1 MRLTRISH
9 VIAALLMSTGVA
21 FGQTAAVPAPT
32 ASPAAEKS
40 PQEIEKK
47 ALSLLDR
54 TIGDADSLRLPEN
67 RVYVFASSAALL
79 WTRDEKRARQL
90 FRRAANELSALFGA
104 TEENADELPENF
116 WILQNSRNQFLNL
129 VASRDVELALELL
142 RQTRPQV
149 YDRMLNLPPDK
160 IKLYRN
166 LHQQAQNEL
175 NLEKE
180 FAARLSKQNP
190 RRALEVARANL
201 SKGASYSDLNLINQL
216 KNTEPELASKFADEV
231 LQKLLSTDFSDPS
244 DYNARSLTQNFL
256 SQFSAA
262 PDSEETRQFK
272 IDRNALRRLAA
283 KYADYFS
290 GNNLQ
295 QHSFHDIQN
304 ALPIFERILPERVAS
319 LRQRYE
325 RLKQNYA
332 AQNQHNQFQDRFNQ
346 LNGSAAPETLIDEAE
361 NFPID
366 MRSQIY
372 SSAASKMSQA
382 GNYAAGRQL
391 LVSLPG
397 KQARQYALNQFDWQS
412 LYKFLNEE
420 KYAEAE
426 QIIAQQTDRS
436 QKIRLLIQT
445 AIYFSNKKQN
455 ERADQYI
462 SEARSMVNP
471 NPENYVELTDLMQVL
486 GAGADSDA
494 EKMFDLVESFVP
506 KFNEIFAATA
516 FLSKYQPSY
525 GSFREGELIISSGG
539 GHHVF
544 RSEMVMGGSSVNV
557 NSMRL
562 DRLGK
567 ANLERAMNLADRFE
581 RSDVRTAARIM
592 ILRGAL
598 SDAKNGE
605 PQFPVME

>member
-1 MRLTRISH
+1 MRLARVLHVFAGLLISAS
-9 VIAALLMSTGVA
+9 ITL
-21 FGQTAAVPAPT
+21 GQTAAVPAPT
-32 ASPAAEKS
+32 ASPEDEKS
-40 PQEIEKK
+40 LQEIEKK
-47 ALSLLDR
+47 ALSLLER

-90 FRRAANELSALFGA
+90 FRRAANEISAIGSG
-104 TEENADELPENF
+104 TEENGDELPENF
-116 WILQNSRNQFLNL
+116 RMLQSARSQLLNL
-129 VASRDVELALELL
+129 VSYCDVELALELL
-142 RQTRPQV
+142 RQTRPPI
-149 YDRMLNLPPDK
+149 YDRILSLSPEK

-166 LHQQAQNEL
+166 LHHQAQNEL

-180 FAARLSKQNP
+180 FALRLIKQNP
-190 RRALEVARANL
+190 RRALELARANL

-216 KNTEPELASKFADEV
+216 RNTEPELATKFADEV
-231 LQKLLSTDFSDPS
+231 LQKLLSTDFSDPN

-256 SQFSAA
+256 SQFSAT
-262 PDSEETRQFK
+262 PNSEESKQFK
-272 IDRNALRRLAA
+272 IDKNALRRLAA

-290 GNNLQ
+290 GNALQ
-295 QHSFHDIQN
+295 QHSFRDIQN
-304 ALPIFERILPERVAS
+304 SLPIFERILPERVAS

-325 RLKQNYA
+325 RLKQSYE
-332 AQNQHNQFQDRFNQ
+332 AQNQYNQFQERFNQ

-361 NFPID
+361 NFPIE

-372 SSAASKMSQA
+372 GSAANKMAQA

-397 KQARQYALNQFDWQS
+397 KQARQYALHQFDWQR

-445 AIYFSNKKQN
+445 ASYFSNKKQN
-455 ERADQYI
+455 EKADRYI
-462 SEARSMVNP
+462 SEARSLINP
-471 NPENYVELTDLMQVL
+471 NPENHVELTDLMQVL
-486 GAGADSDA
+486 SADGNP

-525 GSFREGELIISSGG
+525 GNFREGELIISSGG
-539 GHHVF
+539 GHYVL
-544 RSEMVMGGSSVNV
+544 RSEMAMGGSSVNV

-562 DRLGK
+562 ERLGK

-581 RSDVRTAARIM
+581 RSDVRTAA
-592 ILRGAL
+592 
-598 SDAKNGE
+598 
-605 PQFPVME
+605 

>member
-1 MRLTRISH
+1 MRLARVLHVFAGLLIST
-9 VIAALLMSTGVA
+9 SVA
-21 FGQTAAVPAPT
+21 FGQAAAVAPT

-40 PQEIEKK
+40 PPEIEKK
-47 ALSLLDR
+47 ALSLLER

-67 RVYVFASSAALL
+67 RVYVFASSADLL

-90 FRRAANELSALFGA
+90 FRRGANELNALFGA
-104 TEENADELPENF
+104 SEENADELPEHF

-129 VASRDVELALELL
+129 VASRDVELALEFL
-142 RQTRPQV
+142 RQTRPPV

-160 IKLYRN
+160 IKFYRN

-180 FAARLSKQNP
+180 LAARLSKQNP
-190 RRALEVARANL
+190 RRALELARANL

-231 LQKLLSTDFSDPS
+231 LQKLLSTDFSDPN
-244 DYNARSLTQNFL
+244 DYNARGLTQNFL
-256 SQFSAA
+256 SQFSAS
-262 PDSEETRQFK
+262 PDSEETKQFK
-272 IDRNALRRLAA
+272 IDKNALRRLAA

-290 GNNLQ
+290 GNTLQ
-295 QHSFHDIQN
+295 QHSFRDIQY
-304 ALPIFERILPERVAS
+304 ALPIFERILPERVAA
-319 LRQRYE
+319 LRQRYQ
-325 RLKQNYA
+325 RLRENYL
-332 AQNQHNQFQDRFNQ
+332 AQNQHDQFQEKFNQ
-346 LNGSAAPETLIDEAE
+346 LNGGAAAETLLGEAE
-361 NFPID
+361 NFPIE

-372 SSAASKMSQA
+372 ASAANKMAQA
-382 GNYAAGRQL
+382 GNYASGRQL
-391 LVSLPG
+391 LISLSG

-412 LYKFLNEE
+412 LYRFLNEE

-445 AIYFSNKKQN
+445 AGYFSNKKQN
-455 ERADQYI
+455 EKADQYI
-462 SEARSMVNP
+462 SEARSLVNP
-471 NPENYVELTDLMQVL
+471 NPENYVELNDLMQVL
-486 GAGADSDA
+486 GAGADSGT

-525 GSFREGELIISSGG
+525 GSFREGELVFTHNNYGGISFERHSYGG
-539 GHHVF
+539 
-544 RSEMVMGGSSVNV
+544 MTVNL
-557 NSMRL
+557 NLMRL
-562 DRLGK
+562 DSLGK

-581 RSDVRTAARIM
+581 RSDVRTAARMM

-598 SDAKNGE
+598 LDAKNGE